1 MVKVGSLSVR
11 WVLMKLAGPW
21 LLTVS
26 SKHWSQSSIASDP
39 FLEKKQ
45 TIPFIRKRC
54 SREFQVEKE
63 EPPAKRLAVDR
74 EDVADKEDVDE
85 VPSNQETN
93 EKKQLEQLERPM
105 ERADE
110 SRGDQLLLLEE
121 EGGKQIQEEEKQE
134 RKKTTDA
141 ERRQGNRNEQ
151 RLRRGRK
158 DDENNDEACSS
169 STGPD
174 TDA

>member
-1 MVKVGSLSVR
+1 
-11 WVLMKLAGPW
+11 MK
-21 LLTVS
+21 
-26 SKHWSQSSIASDP
+26 
-39 FLEKKQ
+39 
-45 TIPFIRKRC
+45 
-54 SREFQVEKE
+54 KE

-74 EDVADKEDVDE
+74 EDVADKEDVDG

-121 EGGKQIQEEEKQE
+121 EGGKQIQEEEKQAAE

-141 ERRQGNRNEQ
+141 ERRQDNRKEQ

>member
-74 EDVADKEDVDE
+74 EDVADKEDVDG

-105 ERADE
+105 ARADE
-110 SRGDQLLLLEE
+110 SRGDQLLLEE

>member
-1 MVKVGSLSVR
+1 
-11 WVLMKLAGPW
+11 MK
-21 LLTVS
+21 
-26 SKHWSQSSIASDP
+26 
-39 FLEKKQ
+39 
-45 TIPFIRKRC
+45 
-54 SREFQVEKE
+54 KE

-74 EDVADKEDVDE
+74 EDVADKEDVDG

-93 EKKQLEQLERPM
+93 EKKQLERPM

-121 EGGKQIQEEEKQE
+121 EGGKQIQEEEKQAAE

-141 ERRQGNRNEQ
+141 ERRQDNRKEQ